1 MAPPAADIDVQ
12 PTPAEFNVKVKTLD
26 GHSTQTGSASRLS
39 GPLKYSGSLDSY
51 EHFDVTAVIGRE
63 YPGIQLSEILHDD
76 TKIRDLAI
84 LISQRGVVFFRNQD
98 LNIDDQKLL
107 GQRLGELTG
116 KPETSKLHRHALSNS
131 KRGIAV
137 DENGKLDDEVSVIS
151 SEQNRKF
158 YANQRFSHLSK
169 GLASVG
175 WHADITFEHIPSDY
189 AILKIVQPPEDA
201 GGDTLWASGYEAYD
215 RLSPALKTLADS
227 LTATHHQPNF
237 VKIKETFGEDL
248 IDDYRGA
255 PENTGLDFKAEHPV
269 VRTNP
274 VTGWKSLFGA
284 GHQVEA
290 GWIND
295 VTERESQVLKAYFLQ
310 LITENHDLQVR
321 FRWNKN
327 DLAVWD
333 NRSVFHTATNDYAGK
348 RQGNRVVSL
357 GEKPYFDPNSKSRR
371 EALGLDK

>member
-1 MAPPAADIDVQ
+1 MAPPAADIDIQITPEVAAV
-12 PTPAEFNVKVKTLD
+12 PTKSITN
-26 GHSTQTGSASRLS
+26 HSSSSRLS
-39 GPLKYSGSLDSY
+39 EPLKYSGSLDSY
-51 EHFDVTAVIGRE
+51 EQFDVTNVIGRE
-63 YPGIQLSEILHDD
+63 FPTLQISDILHDD
-76 TKIRDLAI
+76 VKLRDLAI

-98 LNIDDQKLL
+98 LNIENQKLL

-116 KPETSKLHRHALSNS
+116 KPETSKLHRHALANS

-158 YANQRFSHLSK
+158 YSDRYSPASKRIASH
-169 GLASVG
+169 G
-175 WHADITFEHIPSDY
+175 WHADITFERIPSDY
-189 AILKIVQPPEDA
+189 AILKIVDPPTDA

-215 RLSPALKTLADS
+215 RLSPVFQKIAES
-227 LTATHHQPNF
+227 LTATHYQPNF
-237 VKIKETFGEDL
+237 VKVKEAFGEEL

-284 GHQVEA
+284 GHQIEA
-290 GWIND
+290 GWING
-295 VTERESQVLKAYFLQ
+295 VTERESEIIKAYFHQ
-310 LITENHDLQVR
+310 IIVENHDLQVR

-371 EALGLDK
+371 EALGLL